1 MKKTG
6 LLNLPIS
13 STIASLGHTDTITIA
28 DAGLPIPATTE
39 RIDLAVKA
47 GLPGFLDV
55 LAAVLMEMKVQEAII
70 ATEMKGK
77 SPQMHKKLLE
87 ALGDIPVRSIPH
99 KDFKTQTESTK
110 AIVRTGEFTPFANV
124 TLVSGVLF

>member
-13 STIASLGHTDTITIA
+13 SIIASLGHMDTLTIA
-28 DAGLPIPATTE
+28 DAGLPIPSTTD
-39 RIDLAVKA
+39 RIDLAIKA

-70 ATEMKGK
+70 ATEMKSQ

-87 ALGDIPVRSIPH
+87 ALGDVPVRNISH
-99 KDFKTQTESTK
+99 EAFKAQTQNTK
-110 AIVRTGEFTPFANV
+110 AIVRTGEFTPYANI

>member
-13 STIASLGHTDTITIA
+13 HTIASLGHMDTLTIA
-28 DAGLPIPATTE
+28 DAGLPIPATTK

-70 ATEMKGK
+70 ATEMKSN
-77 SPQMHKKLLE
+77 SPQMYKKLIE
-87 ALGDIPVRSIPH
+87 ALGDTPVRSIPH
-99 KDFKTQTESTK
+99 EDLKTQTETTK
-110 AIVRTGEFTPFANV
+110 AIVRTGEFTPYANV
-124 TLVSGVLF
+124 MLVSGVLF